1 MAKSSISYE
10 CNSCQATFPRWVG
23 KCGKCGEFGTVVEVL
38 AAGRGGSVGSAK
50 VGSVG
55 IKGSMTPTA
64 VTRHAKR
71 VSEVN
76 PEKKKHTSTG
86 IGELDRV
93 LGGGLVSGQAVL
105 IAGEP
110 GVGKSTLL
118 LSLAQNYA
126 ATGKTVLYASG
137 EESVEQIAIRAQRTG
152 ANADTLYIADETD
165 LSVILGHIQ
174 EINPDLVIV
183 DSVQTIASPDVDGR
197 AGGIAQVQEVSA
209 TLTRVAKATHVPFVI
224 VAQVTKDGNIAG
236 PKTLEHLVDTVLFF
250 EGDRNTSL
258 RLLRTVKN
266 RFGQADEVAAFEQTE
281 SGINE
286 VPDPSGLFLTGREE
300 PVAGTCITVA
310 MEGKRALL
318 AEIQALVSPTNAP
331 NPRRGVSGL
340 DSQRM
345 AMLTAV
351 TERHGRIR
359 MFDKDSFLA
368 TVAGMKITEPAA
380 DLAVC
385 LALASAAWD
394 KPIAQDV
401 IALGEVALSGDVRPI
416 SNLSQRISEAARLG
430 FKRILVPVG
439 SKKTLTTNKGVVIIE
454 VANLAKAFQALNQM
468 SPPSSKDN

>member
-1 MAKSSISYE
+1 MAKSSILYE
-10 CNSCQATFPRWVG
+10 CTSCQATFPRWVG
-23 KCGKCGEFGTVVEVL
+23 KCGKCGEFGTVVEV
-38 AAGRGGSVGSAK
+38 AGASRGGSVGSTK

-55 IKGSMTPTA
+55 IKGNITASA
-64 VTRHAKR
+64 VTRHAKKI
-71 VSEVN
+71 SEVN
-76 PEKKKHTSTG
+76 PERKRHTSTG

-118 LSLAQNYA
+118 LSLAHNYA
-126 ATGKTVLYASG
+126 STGKTVLYVSG

-152 ANADTLYIADETD
+152 ATADSLYIADETD
-165 LSVILGHIQ
+165 LSVILGHIEEVQ
-174 EINPDLVIV
+174 PDLVIV

-197 AGGIAQVQEVSA
+197 AGGISQVQEVSA

-258 RLLRTVKN
+258 RLLRTIKN

-281 SGINE
+281 TGIQE

-340 DSQRM
+340 DNQRM

-351 TERHGRIR
+351 TERHGKIR

-368 TVAGMKITEPAA
+368 TVAGMKISEPAA

-385 LALASAAWD
+385 LSLASAAWD
-394 KPIAQDV
+394 KPIPQDV
-401 IALGEVALSGDVRPI
+401 IAIGEVALSGDVRSV
-416 SNLSQRISEAARLG
+416 SNMSQRIAEATRLG
-430 FKRILVPVG
+430 FKRLLVPIG
-439 SKKTLTTNKGVVIIE
+439 TKKAVTAGKNVIIIE
-454 VANLAKAFQALNQM
+454 VASLGRAFQALNQM
-468 SPPSSKDN
+468 SPKPSE

>member
-1 MAKSSISYE
+1 MAKSSVAYE
-10 CNSCQATFPRWVG
+10 CSSCQATFPRWVG
-23 KCGKCGEFGTVVEVL
+23 KCGKCQQFGTVVEV
-38 AAGRGGSVGSAK
+38 AAASRGGNVGSTK
-50 VGSVG
+50 IGTVG
-55 IKGSMTPTA
+55 IKSSMTATA

-76 PEKKKHTSTG
+76 PERKRYTSTG

-93 LGGGLVSGQAVL
+93 LGGGLVSGQAIL

-118 LSLAQNYA
+118 LSMAHNYA
-126 ATGKTVLYASG
+126 ALGKTVLYISG
-137 EESVEQIAIRAQRTG
+137 EESVEQIAIRAQRISAT
-152 ANADTLYIADETD
+152 ADSLYIADETD
-165 LSVILGHIQ
+165 LSVILGHIEEVQ
-174 EINPDLVIV
+174 PDLVIV

-197 AGGIAQVQEVSA
+197 AGGISQVQEVSA
-209 TLTRVAKATHVPFVI
+209 TITRVAKATHVPFVI

-236 PKTLEHLVDTVLFF
+236 PKALEHLVDTVLFF

-258 RLLRTVKN
+258 RLLRTIKN

-281 SGINE
+281 FGINE

-300 PVAGTCITVA
+300 PVPGTCITVS
-310 MEGKRALL
+310 MEGRRAIL
-318 AEIQALVSPTNAP
+318 AEVQALVSPTNAP

-340 DSQRM
+340 DTQRM

-351 TERHGRIR
+351 TERHGKIR

-385 LALASAAWD
+385 LSLASASWD
-394 KPIAQDV
+394 IPLPQDV
-401 IALGEVALSGDVRPI
+401 AAIGEVALSGDIRLA
-416 SNLSQRISEAARLG
+416 SNMSQRISEASRLG
-430 FKRILVPVG
+430 FKRVLAPLGTKKQLVNTKG
-439 SKKTLTTNKGVVIIE
+439 LTIIE
-454 VANLAKAFQALNQM
+454 VSHLSRAFEALKQM
-468 SPPSSKDN
+468 NGK